1 MDITDIWIEKYRPA
15 VLDDVVLSD
24 EHRAYFNNVKE
35 SGNLPNLLLVG
46 SPGVGKTTLAKVIV
60 NDILESQYLYI
71 NASDENGI
79 DTIRTKVIS
88 FAQTQSIFS
97 TTKIIILDECDGLS
111 LDAQKALR
119 NSIEEYHDIARFV
132 LTANYQHKIIPALQS
147 RCHLFLFNPPKE
159 EYIKRVLHVIK
170 QEKVDIDNTALTE
183 IINKSYPDLRKC
195 INTIQKYS
203 ITGKQSSNIISAEN
217 VVDKCLSLVKSNDMY
232 RVRKHVIE
240 SESAFGND
248 YDTLF
253 KSLFDALYSNKLKI
267 SDQKNRDCMITVSE
281 YFYRNNIVIDKEIN
295 FYTCLIELSRQ
306 VV

>member
-1 MDITDIWIEKYRPA
+1 MDITDIWVERYRPTT
-15 VLDDVVLSD
+15 LDDIVLSD
-24 EHRAYFNNVKE
+24 DKRAYFNRVKE
-35 SGNLPNLLLVG
+35 TSNLPNLLLVG

-60 NDILESQYLYI
+60 SDILEAQYLYI

-79 DTIRTKVIS
+79 DTIRTKVLN
-88 FAQTQSIFS
+88 FAQTQSIFG
-97 TTKIIILDECDGLS
+97 TTKIIVLDECDGLS

-119 NSIEEYHDIARFV
+119 NSMEEYHDIARFV

-147 RCHLFLFNPPKE
+147 RCHVFLFNPPKE
-159 EYIKRVLHVIK
+159 EYIKRVLHVIS
-170 QEKVDIDNTALTE
+170 QEKVDIDKTNLTE

-195 INTIQKYS
+195 INTIQKYN
-203 ITGKQSSNIISAEN
+203 ITGKQSSNITSAEN

-232 RVRKHVIE
+232 KVRKHVIE

-253 KSLFDALYSNKLKI
+253 KVLFDALYSNKLKL

-295 FYTCLIELSRQ
+295 FYTCLIELARQ
-306 VV
+306 VT